1 MKAKGAV
8 IVLSIIALS
17 LMFVVPATSTDAAI
31 DPTDVNCA
39 PLDNTPMKINAGS
52 SDTMVIVITNVL
64 PNLSNDLTNDRVVTF
79 NISTPDNVT
88 ATTSVDYISLKGND
102 MATVD
107 LNISVGSYVHA
118 NTYTVSIVLN
128 LFSPITSE
136 RTTTAP
142 LVITLVIT
150 SPLSSEDSFNH
161 ILEIFENPLPDPFN
175 TPAFTALITFI
186 LWILIGVLIF
196 ALVGPIILRILM
208 RNYKEERDQ
217 LNIELKRFLPMV
229 LILFSIGSSLRVYGA
244 PEEVIGTVS
253 NWFSILYVILGAV
266 IVWRFYL
273 VFVKHTSERISSA
286 KKLGQR
292 DMDIG
297 PLLRLL
303 GKLVISVM
311 SVGLILSILGFDLTT
326 IIASAGVV
334 SLGITLGAQNILSQF
349 FSGMVLLITR
359 PFKSGDLIQIGTNS
373 TVYRVTDVNI
383 MNTTFENSDN
393 DEIIIIPNNT
403 VSSSIITNLTGG
415 GPVYKIEVFITV
427 AYGEDLELS
436 KSLMVKPAIEH
447 PGIVMDGSV
456 DRPYA
461 RVMGFEDSCIK
472 LRLTAY
478 VKNFDNRGSIS
489 GQLREAIYKLFQE
502 NDISIPFPQMDVH
515 LDVGDS
521 VEDKESKPKNKKTDT

>member
-1 MKAKGAV
+1 MKTKGA
-8 IVLSIIALS
+8 IIILSIVALS
-17 LMFVVPATSTDAAI
+17 FLFMVPATSTDAAI

-39 PLDNTPMKINAGS
+39 PIESTTIKVSAGS
-52 SDTMVIVITNVL
+52 SDVLVLVITNHL
-64 PNLSNDLTNDRVVTF
+64 PYLSNDLTNDRVVTF
-79 NISTPDNVT
+79 DISAPDNVKI
-88 ATTSVDYISLKGND
+88 TTDESYISLKGNE
-102 MATVD
+102 MTTVNLKID
-107 LNISVGSYVHA
+107 VGNYVHA
-118 NTYTVSIVLN
+118 GTYNVSIVLN
-128 LFSPITSE
+128 LFSPLTDERISTAPMMVGLTITS
-136 RTTTAP
+136 
-142 LVITLVIT
+142 
-150 SPLSSEDSFNH
+150 SLSSEDSYNE
-161 ILEIFENPLPDPFN
+161 ILGIFENPLPEPFN
-175 TPAFTALITFI
+175 TPAFTALITFV
-186 LWILIGVLIF
+186 LWILIGVIAFILIVP
-196 ALVGPIILRILM
+196 LVLRIFM
-208 RNYKEERDQ
+208 RSYEEERKQ
-217 LNIELKRFLPMV
+217 LTIELRKFLPMV
-229 LILFSIGSSLRVYGA
+229 LILFAIGSSLRVYGA
-244 PEEVIGTVS
+244 PEEIIGTVD
-253 NWFSILYVILGAV
+253 NWFNILYVILGAV
-266 IVWRFYL
+266 ISWRFYL
-273 VFVKHTSERISSA
+273 VFVKHTSDKISST

-303 GKLVISVM
+303 GKLAISVL

-334 SLGITLGAQNILSQF
+334 SLGITLGAQSILSQF

-359 PFKSGDLIQIGTNS
+359 PFKSGDLVQIGTNS

-403 VSSSIITNLTGG
+403 VSSSIIVNMTGG
-415 GPVYKIEVFITV
+415 GPMYKIEVFITV

-489 GQLREAIYKLFQE
+489 GQLREEMYKLFQE
-502 NDISIPFPQMDVH
+502 NNINIPFPQMDVH
-515 LDVGDS
+515 LDATDS
-521 VEDKESKPKNKKTDT
+521 TEDNENNPKKKKTDT